1 MTLIMINRPLSR
13 SEIYRRQASHIVT
26 SWGSRVSEWRQRARS
41 RRELRQLGVH
51 CAESRLD
58 RIEVGRVRRQIEQR
72 GRWVG
77 QLDS

>member
-41 RRELRQLGVH
+41 RRELRQLGDVDVQDIGWTR
-51 CAESRLD
+51 AGA
-58 RIEVGRVRRQIEQR
+58 VGEAAKPFWRE
-72 GRWVG
+72 
-77 QLDS
+77 